1 MVGYTSSFGIGG
13 YDVFLVKADKTGNL
27 IMAKNN
33 GGNDWDFA
41 YSIDTHYGWWFY
53 NCGNDLQFWIR

>member
-13 YDVFLVKADKTGNL
+13 YDVFLVKADKNGNL
-27 IMAKNN
+27 IEWQKTMVESIGILPIAWNN
-33 GGNDWDFA
+33 
-41 YSIDTHYGWWFY
+41 YGWWFY